1 MITALVFTI
10 VLNGA
15 EAKFGYDYPNE
26 MACNSAITRVSFS
39 GTGRQQVE
47 LECTPTVPGSPDVK
61 PTSEWQAIGVALRAN
76 TVQFAAEPMNV
87 GTYPDGR
94 SCDELLKRATV
105 KKPSMAGLDIVTIC
119 VPKAG
124 E

>member
-26 MACNSAITRVSFS
+26 SACQSALNRAAFT
-39 GTGRQQVE
+39 GTGRQGVE
-47 LECTPTVPGSPDVK
+47 VECVPTIPGGPGVK
-61 PTSEWQAIGVALRAN
+61 PSSEWQAIGVALHAN
-76 TVQFAAEPMNV
+76 TVQFADSPMNV
-87 GTYPDGR
+87 GVYPDGA
-94 SCDELLKRATV
+94 SCDALLQNAKV
-105 KKPSMAGLDIVTIC
+105 KKAGLGGFDIVTIC

-124 E
+124 

>member
-26 MACNSAITRVSFS
+26 MACNSAISRVAFS
-39 GTGRQQVE
+39 GTGRQKVE
-47 LECTPTVPGSPDVK
+47 LECVPTVPGGPVLK
-61 PTSEWQAIGVALRAN
+61 PTSDWQAIGVVLHAN
-76 TVQFAAEPMNV
+76 TVQLADRPMNV
-87 GTYPDGR
+87 GTYPDGN
-94 SCDELLKRATV
+94 SCEALLKKATV
-105 KKPSMAGLDIVTIC
+105 KTTGLGGYDIVTLC

-124 E
+124 

>member
-26 MACNSAITRVSFS
+26 MACNSAIQRVAFS
-39 GTGRQQVE
+39 GTGRQDVKMQC
-47 LECTPTVPGSPDVK
+47 LTTVPGGKVVAPS
-61 PTSEWQAIGVALRAN
+61 SEWQAIGVALHAN
-76 TVQFAAEPMNV
+76 TVQFADAPMNV
-87 GTYPDGR
+87 GVYPDGA
-94 SCDELLKRATV
+94 SCEALLQRATF
-105 KKPSMAGLDIVTIC
+105 KKASLSDLDLVTIC

-124 E
+124 

>member
-26 MACNSAITRVSFS
+26 MACNSAISRVAFT
-39 GTGRQQVE
+39 GTGKQTVE
-47 LECTPTVPGSPDVK
+47 LDCIPTVPGGPVLR
-61 PTSEWQAIGVALRAN
+61 PTSDWQAIGVVLHQN
-76 TVQFAAEPMNV
+76 TVQFAERPMNV

-94 SCDELLKRATV
+94 SCEELLKAATV
-105 KKPSMAGLDIVTIC
+105 KKTGLGGYDIVTIC
-119 VPKAG
+119 TPKAG
-124 E
+124 